1 MNYTSI
7 HVHGNLLTEE
17 ILNSVERDKTYTG
30 NSDSD
35 YGEPDSL
42 SYAIDYAWSSL
53 RADYNFFTSRPLLK
67 DQYGTTRSRNLTERL
82 LQSLGYSPT
91 RQYEKIVINEAGYDI
106 TYLAKDLND
115 MPFLVVGD
123 IAATDGDGSAEKK
136 SVNSLDARNK
146 GMHRQRSPHATML
159 AYLNSTDNI
168 YGVVSNG
175 ITLRLIRSSGQLVK
189 FSYIEFDIRKMV
201 EEDKYTEFC
210 LMYRLLHASRFKV
223 SQDKACIF
231 EQWFN
236 ASIESGNR
244 IRDGLSDAVQKAME
258 GIANAALQGEGE
270 GNQLLRN
277 SLSSGLLSEQEFN
290 KELIHF
296 IYRLL
301 FLFIIEDR
309 KLIFDP
315 DFAQNDEQKAQLEQ
329 FEAVYYEF
337 YAASRLR
344 RKSELSWLK
353 NREFND
359 LWTGLMETF
368 RLFES
373 GSFGE
378 AMGIKPLGGRLFNE
392 NTLRYLKNCSIN
404 NEQLL
409 KAFSWLDE
417 FSDPKGA
424 KVRINYA
431 ALNVEEF
438 GSVYEGILE
447 MRPRI
452 TQGSSISSWYF
463 EYDAGLERK
472 TTSSFYTRQD
482 LVQALLKITLE
493 PAIKER
499 ISQHES
505 NPKAQVD
512 AMLSMKVCDPA
523 CGSGH
528 FVLAMARTIAWY
540 VCSIRTGEDNPV
552 SSDYRRALHEVI
564 ARCIYAVDLNPEAV
578 ELCKLVLWIEGYCAG
593 MPLSFLDHHIK
604 CGNSVV
610 GLGHSFDMLFN
621 GVPKE
626 AFAVK
631 QTDKE
636 TDKAVKKAITACNKA
651 ALEHFVT
658 NNGTISD
665 GEAIGHG
672 MLLDSQNTSV
682 NVAQIMASVA
692 ATMRKITDIKGNTEA
707 DELRRKRAVEEVMA
721 SRDMQIL
728 RNAANIY
735 TYSYFHLFDTA
746 DQEAMSNLGTDER
759 NQHVVP
765 SIPYT
770 GTVYSTLQQLNT
782 DDDSEHDTLGISNV
796 VETPLTKAAAEA
808 ASKYQF
814 FHWAIEFPEV
824 FADNG
829 GFDVMCGNPPWDK
842 LQLEERPW
850 FAAEGVESVASI
862 TNTARR
868 EKAIAA
874 LEASNPLLY
883 SKYISSLHK
892 ILRTSAFV
900 RESARFLLTA
910 VGNIDLFPLF
920 AELCLSCCKGIYGL
934 ILPTGIA
941 TNDRNKL
948 FFQKLTDENRLRA
961 LYNFEN
967 REKIFKI
974 DSRFRFCMLAA
985 SQKIDD
991 ERDVKVG
998 FLLTRLDQILDENRV
1013 FTLKSGDFEKFNP
1026 NTRTCSV
1033 FRTSFDASLTSKI
1046 YEHSSVIYKEIDEHN
1061 EDYKS
1066 NPWSV
1071 LFGQM
1076 FNMSHDSD
1084 KFRTFAQLNA
1094 AGAKRDGSNF
1104 VLGDKVFVPLYEGKM
1119 IWHYN
1124 HHYSGYDN
1132 TEVERPNTTQI
1143 CKESDLAVKDLAI
1156 EPWYWVESAHVDKY
1170 MERFADNSNCSNSVV
1185 VAFRDITN
1193 ATNERTFISAFIPY
1207 GYAAG
1212 NKAPLIFM
1220 DISATLNSVF
1230 LSMVSSLVFD
1240 YATRQKASGTS
1251 MNLFIV
1257 KQLPV
1262 LRPDQIDE
1270 QHRWEIVKRVA
1281 ELTYFNHDM
1290 DAFADELA
1298 AELTDEQNAQLD
1310 GRLERKDPWTFNE
1323 ERRAVL
1329 MAELDVIIAS
1339 LYGLNEE
1346 ELMYILDPE
1355 TMFGEGCI
1363 HETFRVLK
1371 ENETKEFGE
1380 YRTYRLVMDA
1390 WQRLQAGTLFN

>member
-17 ILNSVERDKTYTG
+17 IFNSVERDKTYTG

-82 LQSLGYSPT
+82 LHSLGYSLT
-91 RQYEKIVINEAGYDI
+91 RQDEKIVINEAGYDI

-189 FSYIEFDIRKMV
+189 LSYIEFDIRKMV

-472 TTSSFYTRQD
+472 TTSSFYTRPD

-499 ISQHES
+499 ISQHDG

-512 AMLSMKVCDPA
+512 ALLSMKVCDPA

-540 VCSIRTGEDNPV
+540 VCAIRTGEDNPV
-552 SSDYRRALHEVI
+552 SADYRRALHEVI

-636 TDKAVKKAITACNKA
+636 TDKEVKKAITACNKA

-665 GEAIGHG
+665 GEAIGQG

-682 NVAQIMASVA
+682 NVAHIMASVS
-692 ATMRKITDIKGNTEA
+692 ATMRKITDIKSNTEA
-707 DELRRKRAVEEVMA
+707 DEQRRKCAVEEVMA
-721 SRDMQIL
+721 SREMQIL

-735 TYSYFHLFDTA
+735 TYSYFHLFDTQDLVA
-746 DQEAMSNLGTDER
+746 IRDSGTDASTL
-759 NQHVVP
+759 HVVP

-770 GTVYSTLQQLNT
+770 GTVYSALQQLNT
-782 DDDSEHDTLGISNV
+782 DDDSEHDPLGISNV
-796 VETPLTKAAAEA
+796 VETPLNNAAAEA
-808 ASKYQF
+808 ASKYKY

-824 FADNG
+824 FADDA
-829 GFDVMCGNPPWDK
+829 GFDVICGNPPWNKIKIQDK
-842 LQLEERPW
+842 EW
-850 FAAEGVESVASI
+850 FNSHGRKDIADAGNANTRKKLIVKMEANNDPLYHLYKAAIEDAS
-862 TNTARR
+862 
-868 EKAIAA
+868 K
-874 LEASNPLLY
+874 L
-883 SKYISSLHK
+883 SS
-892 ILRTSAFV
+892 FV
-900 RESARFLLTA
+900 RKSGRFNLTA
-910 VGNIDLFPLF
+910 VGDVDLYPLF
-920 AELCLSCCKGIYGL
+920 AEHSMSCCMGMWGL

-941 TNDRNKL
+941 NYDSTKR

-961 LYNFEN
+961 LYDFEN
-967 REKIFKI
+967 REKIFDI
-974 DSRFRFCMLAA
+974 DYRYRFCMLAA
-985 SQKIDD
+985 GQDSAQ
-991 ERDVKVG
+991 ESDVKTA
-998 FLLTRLDQILDENRV
+998 FFLTRMDQILDEDRV
-1013 FTLKSGDFEKFNP
+1013 FTLNTGDFARFNP
-1026 NTRTCSV
+1026 NTRTCPV
-1033 FRTSFDASLTSKI
+1033 FRTSFDAKLTQKI
-1046 YEHSSVIYKEIDEHN
+1046 YSNASVIFN
-1061 EDYKS
+1061 ERAEYENERSYWGARFNRMFDMS
-1066 NPWSV
+1066 N
-1071 LFGQM
+1071 
-1076 FNMSHDSD
+1076 DAD
-1084 KFRTFAQLNA
+1084 KFNTFAQLTE
-1094 AGAKRDGSNF
+1094 AGAVREGNNF
-1104 VLGDKVFVPLYEGKM
+1104 ELGDKIYVPLYEGKM
-1119 IWHYN
+1119 FSYYN
-1124 HHYSGYDN
+1124 HHYSGFDN
-1132 TEVERPNTTQI
+1132 SELNRPNTNVEFT
-1143 CKESDLAVKDLAI
+1143 ESELMDSTHAV
-1156 EPWYWVESAHVDKY
+1156 EPWYWVKQNDVLTAFSDKLSKSNWAISYRSISKSADSRAFVAC
-1170 MERFADNSNCSNSVV
+1170 MASTSNAFSNS
-1185 VAFRDITN
+1185 
-1193 ATNERTFISAFIPY
+1193 
-1207 GYAAG
+1207 
-1212 NKAPLIFM
+1212 APLIFVNRGLILLM
-1220 DISATLNSVF
+1220 SLLAN
-1230 LSMVSSLVFD
+1230 LSSIVFD
-1240 YATRQKASGTS
+1240 YAAKQKYSGS
-1251 MNLFIV
+1251 NMNLFIV

-1270 QHRWEIVKRVA
+1270 QHQWQIVRRVA

-1290 DAFADELA
+1290 DEFASDLA
-1298 AELTDEQNAQLD
+1298 GELTDEQNALLD
-1310 GRLERKDPWTFNE
+1310 GRLLRKEPWIFNE

-1329 MAELDVIIAS
+1329 MAELDAIIAS

-1355 TMFGEGCI
+1355 TKFGEGCI

-1371 ENETKEFGE
+1371 EKEMERFGE
-1380 YRTYRLVMDA
+1380 YRTFRLVMDA
-1390 WQRLQAGTLFN
+1390 WHRLQEGTLFS

>member
-7 HVHGNLLTEE
+7 HVHGNLLTEQ

-82 LQSLGYSPT
+82 LQSLGYSLT
-91 RQYEKIVINEAGYDI
+91 RQDEKIVINEAGYDI
-106 TYLAKDLND
+106 TYLAKDFND

-189 FSYIEFDIRKMV
+189 LSYIEFDIRKMV

-244 IRDGLSDAVQKAME
+244 IRDGLSYAVQKAME

-378 AMGIKPLGGRLFNE
+378 AIGIKPLGGRLFNE

-409 KAFSWLDE
+409 EAFSWLDE

-424 KVRINYA
+424 MVRINYA

-472 TTSSFYTRQD
+472 TTSSFYTRPD

-499 ISQHES
+499 ISQHEGT
-505 NPKAQVD
+505 PKAQVD
-512 AMLSMKVCDPA
+512 ALLSMKVCDPA

-540 VCSIRTGEDNPV
+540 VCTIRTGEDNPV
-552 SSDYRRALHEVI
+552 SADYRRALHEVI
-564 ARCIYAVDLNPEAV
+564 AQCIYAVDLNPEAV

-636 TDKAVKKAITACNKA
+636 TDKEVKKAITACNKA

-665 GEAIGHG
+665 GEAIGQG

-728 RNAANIY
+728 RSAANIY
-735 TYSYFHLFDTA
+735 TYSFFHLFDTA
-746 DQEAMSNLGTDER
+746 DQEAIRNSGTDASTLF
-759 NQHVVP
+759 VVP

-782 DDDSEHDTLGISNV
+782 DDGEADSLGISNV
-796 VETPLTKAAAEA
+796 VETPLTKAAADA
-808 ASKYQF
+808 AAHYQF
-814 FHWAIEFPEV
+814 FHWVLEFPEV
-824 FADNG
+824 FVDDG
-829 GFDVMCGNPPWDK
+829 GFDVICGNPPWNKIKIQDK
-842 LQLEERPW
+842 EWFNSHGRKDIADAGNADTRKKLIAKLEDNNDPLYQLY
-850 FAAEGVESVASI
+850 
-862 TNTARR
+862 T
-868 EKAIAA
+868 AA
-874 LEASNPLLY
+874 LEDASKL
-883 SKYISSLHK
+883 SS
-892 ILRTSAFV
+892 FV
-900 RESARFLLTA
+900 RKSGRFNLTA
-910 VGNIDLFPLF
+910 VGDVDLYPLF
-920 AELCLSCCKGIYGL
+920 AEHSMSCCMGMWGL

-941 TNDRNKL
+941 NYDSTKR

-961 LYNFEN
+961 LYDFDN
-967 REKIFKI
+967 KHQIFDI
-974 DSRFRFCMLAA
+974 HRSYRFCMLAA
-985 SQKIDD
+985 GQESAQ
-991 ERDVKVG
+991 ESGVKTA
-998 FLLTRLDQILDENRV
+998 FFLTRMDQILDEDRV
-1013 FTLKSGDFEKFNP
+1013 FTLNTGDFARFNP
-1026 NTRTCSV
+1026 NTRTCPV
-1033 FRTSFDASLTSKI
+1033 FRTSFDAYITQKLYSNA
-1046 YEHSSVIYKEIDEHN
+1046 SVIFN
-1061 EDYKS
+1061 ERAEYENERSYWGARFNRMFDMS
-1066 NPWSV
+1066 N
-1071 LFGQM
+1071 
-1076 FNMSHDSD
+1076 DAD
-1084 KFRTFAQLNA
+1084 KFNTFAQLTK
-1094 AGAKRDGSNF
+1094 AGALREGNNF
-1104 VLGDKVFVPLYEGKM
+1104 VLGDKVFVPLYEGKL

-1132 TEVERPNTTQI
+1132 DEVKRPNATQV
-1143 CKESDLAVKDLAI
+1143 CGEYELSVQDHVL
-1156 EPWYWVESAHVDKY
+1156 EPWYWVDTRHVDYY
-1170 MERFADNSNCSNSVV
+1170 MNRTGIDQYKHKGVII
-1185 VAFRDITN
+1185 AFRDITSVS
-1193 ATNERTFISAFIPY
+1193 NERTFISSFIPY
-1207 GYAAG
+1207 GAAVG
-1212 NKAPLIFM
+1212 NVAPLIFM
-1220 DISATLNSVF
+1220 DLKNSLKAVF

-1240 YATRQKASGTS
+1240 YAARQKASS
-1251 MNLFIV
+1251 SHMNIFIV

-1270 QHRWEIVKRVA
+1270 QHQWQIVRRVA

-1290 DAFADELA
+1290 DEFASDLA
-1298 AELTDEQNAQLD
+1298 GELTDEQNALLE
-1310 GRLERKDPWTFNE
+1310 GRLLRKEPWIFNE

-1329 MAELDVIIAS
+1329 MAELDAIIAS

-1355 TMFGEGCI
+1355 TKFGEGCI

-1390 WQRLQAGTLFN
+1390 WQRLQTGTLFN

>member
-17 ILNSVERDKTYTG
+17 ILNSVERDMTYTG

-53 RADYNFFTSRPLLK
+53 RADYNFFISRPLLK

-82 LQSLGYSPT
+82 LQSLGYSLT
-91 RQYEKIVINEAGYDI
+91 RQDEKIVINEAGYDI

-123 IAATDGDGSAEKK
+123 IAATDGDGSGEKK
-136 SVNSLDARNK
+136 VVNSLDARNK

-189 FSYIEFDIRKMV
+189 LSYIEFDIRKMV

-210 LMYRLLHASRFKV
+210 LMYRLLHVSRFKV

-258 GIANAALQGEGE
+258 GIANAALQGDGE

-277 SLSSGLLSEQEFN
+277 SLSSGLLSEQDFN

-315 DFAQNDEQKAQLEQ
+315 DFAQNNEQKAQLEQ

-344 RKSELSWLK
+344 RKSEMAWLK

-409 KAFSWLDE
+409 EAFSWLDE

-424 KVRINYA
+424 MVRINYA

-447 MRPRI
+447 LRPHI
-452 TQGSSISSWYF
+452 TLGNSLSGWSF
-463 EYDAGLERK
+463 EYDAGLDRK
-472 TTSSFYTRQD
+472 TTSSFYTRPD

-499 ISQHES
+499 ISQHDG

-512 AMLSMKVCDPA
+512 ALLSMKVCDPA

-540 VCSIRTGEDNPV
+540 VCTIRTGEDNPV
-552 SSDYRRALHEVI
+552 SADYRRALHEVI

-631 QTDKE
+631 PTDKE
-636 TDKAVKKAITACNKA
+636 TDKEVKKAITACNKA

-665 GEAIGHG
+665 GEAIGQA

-682 NVAQIMASVA
+682 NVSQIMASVA
-692 ATMRKITDIKGNTEA
+692 ATMRKISEIKGNSEA

-721 SRDMQIL
+721 SREMQIL

-735 TYSYFHLFDTA
+735 TYSYFHLFDTEDLVA
-746 DQEAMSNLGTDER
+746 IRDSGTDAHTL
-759 NQHVVP
+759 HVIP

-770 GTVYSTLQQLNT
+770 GTVYSTLQRLNT

-824 FADNG
+824 FADDG

-842 LQLEERPW
+842 IKVEDKQW
-850 FAAEGVESVASI
+850 FAQHGRKDIVSADNASI
-862 TNTARR
+862 RKKLIDELDKQNDPVISLYKAAIQSADSMGRFIRTAGRC
-868 EKAIAA
+868 E
-874 LEASNPLLY
+874 
-883 SKYISSLHK
+883 
-892 ILRTSAFV
+892 
-900 RESARFLLTA
+900 LT
-910 VGNIDLFPLF
+910 GSGDIDLFPLF
-920 AELCLSCCKGIYGL
+920 AEHCLNCCRDIWGL
-934 ILPTGIA
+934 VLPTGIA
-941 TNDRNKL
+941 TADSNKA
-948 FFQKLTDENRLRA
+948 FFQKLTEENRLNA
-961 LYNFEN
+961 LYDFEN
-967 REKIFKI
+967 SDRIFDI
-974 DSRFRFCMLAA
+974 HRSFRFCIMAA
-985 SQKIDD
+985 GYGSQV
-991 ERDVKVG
+991 ERDVSVG
-998 FLLTRLDQILDENRV
+998 FFLTRLDQILDENRV
-1013 FTLKSGDFEKFNP
+1013 FTLNTGDFARFNP
-1026 NTRTCSV
+1026 NTRTCPV
-1033 FRTSFDASLTSKI
+1033 FRTSYDAQLTQRIYTNSVVMCNENSGDETVESPWGVRFARMFDM
-1046 YEHSSVIYKEIDEHN
+1046 
-1061 EDYKS
+1061 S
-1066 NPWSV
+1066 N
-1071 LFGQM
+1071 
-1076 FNMSHDSD
+1076 DSD
-1084 KFRTFAQLNA
+1084 KFRTYAQLTG
-1094 AGAKRDGSNF
+1094 AGAVRDGNNF
-1104 VLGDKVFVPLYEGKM
+1104 VLGDNVFVPLYEGKM

-1124 HHYSGYDN
+1124 HHYSGFDN
-1132 TEVERPNTTQI
+1132 SELNRPNTNVEFT
-1143 CKESDLAVKDLAI
+1143 ESDLRDSTHAV
-1156 EPWYWVESAHVDKY
+1156 EPWYWVKQNDVLTAFSDELSK
-1170 MERFADNSNCSNSVV
+1170 SNWAISYRSISRSSDSRAFVACLTSTSN
-1185 VAFRDITN
+1185 AF
-1193 ATNERTFISAFIPY
+1193 SHS
-1207 GYAAG
+1207 
-1212 NKAPLIFM
+1212 APLILVNCGLILLM
-1220 DISATLNSVF
+1220 SLLAN
-1230 LSMVSSLVFD
+1230 LSSIVFD
-1240 YATRQKASGTS
+1240 YATKQKYSGANMS
-1251 MNLFIV
+1251 LFIV

-1262 LRPDQIDE
+1262 LRPEQIDE

-1290 DAFADELA
+1290 DGFAEKLG
-1298 AELTDEQNAQLD
+1298 AELTDDQNAQLD

-1323 ERRAVL
+1323 ERRALL
-1329 MAELDVIIAS
+1329 MAELDAIFAR
-1339 LYGLNEE
+1339 LYGLNED
-1346 ELMYILDPE
+1346 ELKYILDPE

-1371 ENETKEFGE
+1371 EKETKEFGE